1 MIYSR
6 PSESRPA
13 RQEEEEGPLG
23 VLNAY
28 SWATG
33 APSSSYQ
40 GSGPILQGIS
50 KQAMGSRRQ
59 NTDEPPSTQA
69 PATQD
74 WGLSRALSF
83 QYKNF
88 THFNGH
94 YNFKESNFH
103 HCLSSA
109 SWFVERGSFCMNST
123 QKPAFSLAKEL
134 PMVFKPSK
142 LQVQLLNYCSFQQN
156 IFCHAQR
163 QDQSEFN
170 HKQDLHI
177 EKIVKMKG
185 KRRTKEGKKLHKCL
199 VIISGCPI
207 YLTLTIPSCHREEEN
222 MFSSPKGGNGG
233 RFMTQ

>member
-6 PSESRPA
+6 PSESRPV

-123 QKPAFSLAKEL
+123 QKPAFPLAKEL

-142 LQVQLLNYCSFQQN
+142 LQVRLLNYCVFQSN

-185 KRRTKEGKKLHKCL
+185 KGT
-199 VIISGCPI
+199 
-207 YLTLTIPSCHREEEN
+207 N
-222 MFSSPKGGNGG
+222 KGGEKKFTSA
-233 RFMTQ
+233 R